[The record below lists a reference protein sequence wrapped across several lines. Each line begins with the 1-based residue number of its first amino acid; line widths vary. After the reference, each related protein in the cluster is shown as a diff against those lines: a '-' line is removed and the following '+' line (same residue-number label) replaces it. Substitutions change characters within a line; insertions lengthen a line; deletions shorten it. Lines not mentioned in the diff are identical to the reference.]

1 MDRIR
6 LNVIKR
12 KQNVRLKNCTYIF
25 QTIKQQLSEIFFS
38 QSAVYAA
45 KHIQL
50 SGTSRS
56 TSIIGLMPGSFYNV
70 SVIAAS
76 KNGHGPAVSE
86 FFW

>member
-1 MDRIR
+1 
-6 LNVIKR
+6 
-12 KQNVRLKNCTYIF
+12 VRFETVCSK
-25 QTIKQQLSEIFFS
+25 TIKQQESKIFFS
-38 QSAVYAA
+38 KSAVYAA